1 MKTTIENI
9 RKYCDDQKAKDIKRV
24 EAHWENYFQF
34 NKENLE
40 RTERIVEIIRTD
52 KDISNYILSEIL
64 GKSNMKELRLY
75 CNKAEERK
83 QVDIATGERE
93 DGRKVDSV
101 HFLDKYSP
109 ELYFKDLEFITLVE
123 GLPLTESCGSE
134 NKCKYVEIFFSFN
147 NWFMMLRI
155 EKRKDESCSEDKYSR
170 TVYYRFEEIFEVK
183 VKRLDY
189 YVL

>member
-52 KDISNYILSEIL
+52 KDISNYILSKIL
-64 GKSNMKELRLY
+64 EKSNVRELILY
-75 CNKAEERK
+75 SNEVEQRQ
-83 QVDIATGERE
+83 QVDTTTGERE
-93 DGRKVDSV
+93 DGTKVDSAR
-101 HFLDKYSP
+101 FLNKYSP
-109 ELYFKDLEFITLVE
+109 GDYFKDLEFVKLVE
-123 GLPLTESCGSE
+123 ELPLTESCDLE
-134 NKCKYVEIFFSFN
+134 KECKYVEIFFSFN

-155 EKRKDESCSEDKYSR
+155 EKREEKSCFEDKHSR
-170 TVYYRFEEIFEVK
+170 TVYYRYKETFEVK

>member
-9 RKYCDDQKAKDIKRV
+9 RKYCDDRKAKDIKRV

-64 GKSNMKELRLY
+64 EKSNVKELRLY
-75 CNKAEERK
+75 CNKVEERK

>member
-1 MKTTIENI
+1 MKTTIESI
-9 RKYCDDQKAKDIKRV
+9 REYCDDQKAKDIERV

-52 KDISNYILSEIL
+52 KDISNYILSKIL
-64 GKSNMKELRLY
+64 EKSNVRELTLY
-75 CNKAEERK
+75 SNEVEQRQ
-83 QVDIATGERE
+83 QVDTTTGERE
-93 DGRKVDSV
+93 DGTKVDSAR
-101 HFLDKYSP
+101 FLNKYSP
-109 ELYFKDLEFITLVE
+109 GDYFKDLEFVKLVE
-123 GLPLTESCGSE
+123 ELPLTESCDLE
-134 NKCKYVEIFFSFN
+134 KECKYAEIFFSFN

-155 EKRKDESCSEDKYSR
+155 EKREKKSCFEDKHSR
-170 TVYYRFEEIFEVK
+170 TVYYRYKEIFEVK

>member
-1 MKTTIENI
+1 MKTTIESI
-9 RKYCDDQKAKDIKRV
+9 REYCDNQKAKDIERV

-40 RTERIVEIIRTD
+40 KSERIVEIIRTD

-64 GKSNMKELRLY
+64 GKSNVKELRLY
-75 CNKAEERK
+75 RNKVEERK

-93 DGRKVDSV
+93 DGRKVVSV